1 MVVSPVM
8 VVGASDFFTNKTQI
22 TKISQDT
29 TLWSKPNIF
38 FFLFYNSK
46 GRGHQTTSDRHT
58 DIPDTKVD
66 QIGTRFM
73 GKRAAFMIGLV

>member
-29 TLWSKPNIF
+29 TLWSKPNLKKIK
-38 FFLFYNSK
+38 SK
-46 GRGHQTTSDRHT
+46 GRGHWTTSERHT
-58 DIPDTKVD
+58 DIPDTKIY
-66 QIGTRFM
+66 QIGTRFT